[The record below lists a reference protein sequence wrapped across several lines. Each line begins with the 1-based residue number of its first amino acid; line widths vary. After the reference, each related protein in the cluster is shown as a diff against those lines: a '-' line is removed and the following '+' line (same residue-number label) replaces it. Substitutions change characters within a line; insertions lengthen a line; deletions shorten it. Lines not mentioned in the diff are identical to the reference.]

1 MSRKSLQ
8 TPPVNTPSGR
18 QSPESGAARRQS
30 PEGSLPMPLQP
41 EKVEPAVA
49 QRTDRWELLPG
60 CFHSWFVASLRMLN
74 LVLWSVFRI
83 WIRIHVFL
91 GLPGP
96 DPSIIKYQ
104 VVRKTLISTV
114 LWLFGLFIF
123 EKLCKCTVLYLQKA
137 ISGKTV
143 LKK

>member
-49 QRTDRWELLPG
+49 QRIDR
-60 CFHSWFVASLRMLN
+60 
-74 LVLWSVFRI
+74 
-83 WIRIHVFL
+83 
-91 GLPGP
+91 
-96 DPSIIKYQ
+96 
-104 VVRKTLISTV
+104 
-114 LWLFGLFIF
+114 
-123 EKLCKCTVLYLQKA
+123 
-137 ISGKTV
+137 
-143 LKK
+143 